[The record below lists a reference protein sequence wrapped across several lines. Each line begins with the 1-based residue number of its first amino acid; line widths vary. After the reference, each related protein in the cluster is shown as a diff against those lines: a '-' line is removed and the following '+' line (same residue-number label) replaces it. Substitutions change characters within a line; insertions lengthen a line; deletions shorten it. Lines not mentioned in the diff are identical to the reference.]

1 MEPIDVILSWLNRRL
16 KQNKVYIK
24 DKDKRNT
31 EEMKFYYIGFRAALE
46 ETRKM
51 VIKTK
56 LEEENGN
63 KEYAL
68 CLDRR
73 GSMETRDYLKDEM
86 KRLNRIND
94 SLEKKINNNQVVANE
109 PEQIV
114 NNVKAMCEIANTNVI

>member
-63 KEYAL
+63 KEYVL

-94 SLEKKINNNQVVANE
+94 SLEKKINNNQAVANE